1 MRAFSPLMRRPWA
14 VLAAAVAVVVIALV
28 RLGAGGETVSGHS
41 ITSTPGVP
49 QFHVEIDT
57 IQDGSTFCEP
67 VNDTSTEVFP
77 HSHRVAVCVKDPP
90 AAIGAFQFDLVYD
103 DTLNTAPEVAN
114 VGLALDDN
122 PDANEGATTWPNSTT
137 GDDLGS
143 GWDCSGFGVQY
154 PTGDTDAGT
163 GPGHGRAKI
172 VCLNLLGP
180 WTLGD
185 NETEGVLATVEFN
198 VIGLG
203 ADTLHLE
210 NVEVADTMGGEMGSC
225 NPAISVP
232 IPCFDATESKV
243 TPTPTP
249 PPTYPPT
256 PTPGNSI
263 TSPDTGGNVGRFT
276 SLVLD
281 ASGNP
286 VVSYVGNAGLK
297 VLHCNDPNCAGGDES
312 ITFPDTGG
320 VVAAWTSLALDAS
333 GKPVVSY
340 FDNSNYTLKVLHC
353 NDANCAGGDESIT
366 SPDKATGW
374 EGYYSSLALDASGYP
389 VVSYNLTG
397 VMDLKLLHCNDA
409 NCAGEDES
417 ITSPDTGG
425 QVGEWTSLALDA
437 SGYPVVS
444 YRDTT
449 RAPNT
454 DLKVLHCN
462 DPNCAGGG
470 ESITF
475 PDMGGQVG
483 EWTSLALDASGYPVV
498 SYYDY
503 ANHKLKVMHCN
514 DANCAAGGESITSP
528 DTGSNVGEYTSLVL
542 DGSGKPVVSYYDHT
556 NANLKVLHCGNANC
570 TSANSIRS
578 PDTAG
583 DVGQYTSLALDSS
596 GNPVVSYY
604 DATNGVLKLLHCDN
618 ANCAQPPTPT
628 PTATL
633 TATPTP
639 WPTPTPTPI
648 PVMSHLAG
656 TGVGGYNPE
665 DEGQPAAGAQVNG
678 PQGMF
683 DTGTA
688 DTIYFADTNNH
699 RIRKITGNGIIYTVA
714 GGNPQSPK
722 YCGDG
727 GPATSA
733 CLNYPRDVFLDSDHN
748 IYVADTENH
757 RIRVVNTQ
765 AQVIT
770 VAGVT
775 IQPGYI
781 ETVAGGGSPTP
792 GFCGDG
798 GSATSACLDTPSGV
812 AVDEAGNIYIAD
824 TKNHRIRRVDAS
836 GTITTFVGSGT
847 GGDYAGDGGPATLA
861 RLNLPHDVYPYGSM
875 YAGTTD
881 LLIADTGNNVI
892 RWVHGPS
899 GIINTLAGNGTAGS
913 EGDDGPAI
921 EAHLY
926 APEAVAADASLA
938 VFVADTENN
947 RIRRFGF
954 GEATI
959 TTFAGG
965 GSGCDEPCPA
975 KDSKLDHPA
984 GVAAAGTLVIANT
997 GGAALSDVDP
1007 ATGEPVGSFG
1017 NSAACNTGVATAD
1030 CVFVVL
1036 ALGLILV
1043 RKQVRALLVRIRS
1056 AAGLAPGRRTTG

>member
-1 MRAFSPLMRRPWA
+1 MRQPWA
-14 VLAAAVAVVVIALV
+14 VLAAAVAVAVVALV
-28 RLGAGGETVSGHS
+28 RFGAGGETVSGHS

-77 HSHRVAVCVKDPP
+77 HSYRVAVCVKDPP

-137 GDDLGS
+137 GHDLGT
-143 GWDCSGFGVQY
+143 GWDCSNFGLMY
-154 PTGDTDAGT
+154 PKGDIDPAT
-163 GPGHGRAKI
+163 GPGHGRARI
-172 VCLNLLGP
+172 ACLSLLGP

-210 NVEVADTMGGEMGSC
+210 NVELVDSMANEIGSC
-225 NPAISVP
+225 NPAFLVP

-249 PPTYPPT
+249 T
-256 PTPGNSI
+256 PTPCIDRLGDTQCDDPVNDPDDDGCSTAQEVAMGFDPGAWYDFDDVPVPAKPDSGAGSGANGVRNKAI
-263 TSPDTGGNVGRFT
+263 TMGDVLAVLFYAGTATGYPPNANGVDYDTVKGVDLNGDTIDDAPYSHGIPEGQKYDRSVSAPPNPPWDAGPPNGAINATDVIITLKQAGLDCGAAAGASTPPGPNTMAVDADGSDQDVDATATYDINEPFEVAVNITAAGEAYAGYDAKVTFDPDVLAYADPPGVTYMGLGSMTLQAAAVVADGPVYAASGRTSGTTSDTGQAHLIGF
-276 SLVLD
+276 
-281 ASGNP
+281 
-286 VVSYVGNAGLK
+286 K
-297 VLHCNDPNCAGGDES
+297 CINDGVTQVRLLPADES
-312 ITFPDTGG
+312 GIYSTTLRVGG
-320 VVAAWTSLALDAS
+320 GPINTNLVAASVT
-333 GKPVVSY
+333 
-340 FDNSNYTLKVLHC
+340 
-353 NDANCAGGDESIT
+353 
-366 SPDKATGW
+366 
-374 EGYYSSLALDASGYP
+374 
-389 VVSYNLTG
+389 
-397 VMDLKLLHCNDA
+397 
-409 NCAGEDES
+409 
-417 ITSPDTGG
+417 
-425 QVGEWTSLALDA
+425 
-437 SGYPVVS
+437 
-444 YRDTT
+444 
-449 RAPNT
+449 
-454 DLKVLHCN
+454 
-462 DPNCAGGG
+462 
-470 ESITF
+470 
-475 PDMGGQVG
+475 
-483 EWTSLALDASGYPVV
+483 
-498 SYYDY
+498 
-503 ANHKLKVMHCN
+503 
-514 DANCAAGGESITSP
+514 
-528 DTGSNVGEYTSLVL
+528 
-542 DGSGKPVVSYYDHT
+542 
-556 NANLKVLHCGNANC
+556 CGA
-570 TSANSIRS
+570 
-578 PDTAG
+578 
-583 DVGQYTSLALDSS
+583 
-596 GNPVVSYY
+596 
-604 DATNGVLKLLHCDN
+604 
-618 ANCAQPPTPT
+618 
-628 PTATL
+628 
-633 TATPTP
+633 
-639 WPTPTPTPI
+639 PTPTPTPI
-648 PVMSHLAG
+648 PMMSHVAG
-656 TGVGGYNPE
+656 TGLPGFSGDGHE
-665 DEGQPAAGAQVNG
+665 AATAQVDG
-678 PQGMF
+678 LTGTY

-699 RIRKITGNGIIYTVA
+699 RIRKIAVDKITLEKIINTVV
-714 GGNPQSPK
+714 GGNVESPK

-748 IYVADTENH
+748 IYVADTDNH
-757 RIRVVNTQ
+757 RIRVVNTH

-824 TKNHRIRRVDAS
+824 TDNHCIRRVDAAL
-836 GTITTFVGSGT
+836 GTITTFVGSCTEAG
-847 GGDYAGDGGPATLA
+847 YAGDGGPATLA

-881 LLIADTGNNVI
+881 WLIADTGNNVI

-899 GIINTLAGNGTAGS
+899 GIINTLAGTGTAGS

-921 EAHLY
+921 EAQLY
-926 APEAVAADASLA
+926 APEAVTADASLA

-965 GSGCDEPCPA
+965 GPGCDEPCPA
-975 KDSKLDHPA
+975 KQSTLNHPA
-984 GVAAAGTLVIANT
+984 GVAAAGSLVIANT
-997 GGAALSDVDP
+997 GGATLSDVDP
-1007 ATGEPVGSFG
+1007 AIGEPVGSFG

-1043 RKQVRALLVRIRS
+1043 RKQVRGLLVRIRS